1 MVMTYSSSPT
11 TSTTIFDIGNYST
24 KLLNV
29 EPQSC
34 INSSFPPP
42 PPKPLLIS
50 TPLQGGNFPVILF
63 LHGYLLFNY
72 FYSQL
77 IQHISS
83 HGFIVVA
90 PQLYLVEGA
99 DTTKEIKS
107 TAEIT
112 NWLPDGLHHYLPSQV
127 EPNLKKLVLAGH
139 SRGGKAA
146 FALALGKVANV
157 TTNLKFSALIG
168 IDPVDGVDKGIQT
181 TPPVL
186 TYIPQSFNLDM
197 AVLVIG
203 SGLGEVK
210 RNPLFPACAP
220 NGVNHRDFYNE
231 CCRPVCYVVAKDYG
245 HVDMLDDETKG
256 VRGKATY
263 CLCKNGKS
271 REPMRR
277 FVGGIVVAFLED
289 YLKGNSSDLMAIKD
303 GYITLPVELQD
314 ADFRV

>member
-1 MVMTYSSSPT
+1 MVITYSSFPT
-11 TSTTIFDIGNYST
+11 TSSTIFDIGNYST
-24 KLLNV
+24 KLLNI
-29 EPQSC
+29 EPKSC
-34 INSSFPPP
+34 INSSFPS

-90 PQLYLVEGA
+90 PQLYLVEGT
-99 DTTKEIKS
+99 DTTTDIKS

-112 NWLPDGLHHYLPSQV
+112 NWLPDGLHRYLPSHV
-127 EPNLKKLVLAGH
+127 GPNLKKLALAGH

-146 FALALGKVANV
+146 FALTLGKV
-157 TTNLKFSALIG
+157 TN
-168 IDPVDGVDKGIQT
+168 T

-197 AVLVIG
+197 AVMVIG

-210 RNPLFPACAP
+210 RDPLFPACAP
-220 NGVNHRDFYNE
+220 KGVNHRDFYNE
-231 CCRPVCYVVAKDYG
+231 CVRPACYVVAKDYG

-263 CLCKNGKS
+263 GLCKNGKC

-277 FVGGIVVAFLED
+277 FVGGIVIAFLED

-303 GYITLPVELQD
+303 GYVTLPVELQD
-314 ADFRV
+314 MDFRM